1 MRLGPQV
8 QLLRSGD
15 REERRLEKTGTK
27 LPDTSPSGR
36 TEGSPVPRR
45 RDEASRTKD
54 DIPRK
59 KRTLLCGW
67 RVGIDFLKQRR
78 TERGHV
84 QLCVPNTDLASHGV
98 VLPSDSS
105 GTDYSQSGPNVFS
118 PVKCDAVGN
127 TWKLFFFLNKHKT
140 FCSSAFPSRI
150 LLGEL

>member
-15 REERRLEKTGTK
+15 REERRLEKTGIQ

-45 RDEASRTKD
+45 MDETSRTKD

-78 TERGHV
+78 TKRGHV
-84 QLCVPNTDLASHGV
+84 QLCVPDTDLASHGV

-105 GTDYSQSGPNVFS
+105 GTDHSHQAQMSFHLLNATQLVIP
-118 PVKCDAVGN
+118 GN
-127 TWKLFFFLNKHKT
+127 CFFFKQ
-140 FCSSAFPSRI
+140 A
-150 LLGEL
+150 